1 MKKVMYISFV
11 QSPNHAYD
19 VPTTVSDVQR
29 FKKCSVSFFYT
40 ERDQNLTT
48 TSLIYLQ
55 VMDVHVFP
63 HFLLDNGNEFRPL

>member
-29 FKKCSVSFFYT
+29 FKKKCSVSFFYT

-63 HFLLDNGNEFRPL
+63 HA